1 MVQLDGGRRAV
12 RKNMARL
19 RELRLAKTAEAEVLA
34 EDHPAVAFLRNVW
47 ALVLMKKFRCCFSR
61 LVPPKGRS
69 CQNA

>member
-1 MVQLDGGRRAV
+1 MKLNKVQIGRTLSQFPAQ
-12 RKNMARL
+12 
-19 RELRLAKTAEAEVLA
+19 VLA

-61 LVPPKGRS
+61 LVPPRGRS